1 MLSTVPGT
9 EGGNVTPR
17 IYYSPPD
24 TPEPRALNASA
35 ALTEQW
41 RVPFQLGRLISSRK
55 SLNQAP
61 RGNGEPVILIP
72 GWRSPQA
79 TMSPMRRYLASR
91 GYDAQHWGRGMN
103 MGNVRQD
110 RDAML
115 EVVEDLAKSKGPVSL
130 VGWSLGGVISRELA
144 REIPHAISRVITYG
158 TPVIGGPS
166 FTAAAG
172 SYEPSVSKKV
182 AREQARLNL
191 EQPIQ
196 VPLTILFSKRDEVVH
211 WPACI
216 DRSSPQAVHVEI
228 GSTHVGMG
236 IDPDVWSLAAQALAG
251 ML

>member
-1 MLSTVPGT
+1 M
-9 EGGNVTPR
+9 TPR
-17 IYYSPPD
+17 IYYSPPE
-24 TPEPRALNASA
+24 TPEPKALRVTA
-35 ALTEQW
+35 ALGEQW
-41 RVPFQLGRLISSRK
+41 RVPLQLGRLISSRK
-55 SLNQAP
+55 SLNRAP

-72 GWRSPQA
+72 GWRSPEA
-79 TMSPMRRYLASR
+79 SMTPMRRYLVSR
-91 GYDAQHWGRGMN
+91 GYEARHWGRGIN
-103 MGNVRQD
+103 MGDVRQD

-115 EVVEDLAKSKGPVSL
+115 EDVEKLARAKGPVSL

-144 REIPHAISRVITYG
+144 REIPDSVSRVITYG

-166 FTAAAG
+166 YTAAAA
-172 SYEPSVSKKV
+172 SYSPELSAK
-182 AREQARLNL
+182 AAEEQAQLNR
-191 EQPIQ
+191 ENPIQ

-216 DRSSPQAVHVEI
+216 DRSSPKAVHVEI

>member
-1 MLSTVPGT
+1 M
-9 EGGNVTPR
+9 
-17 IYYSPPD
+17 
-24 TPEPRALNASA
+24 
-35 ALTEQW
+35 
-41 RVPFQLGRLISSRK
+41 PFQLGRLISSRK

>member
-1 MLSTVPGT
+1 
-9 EGGNVTPR
+9 
-17 IYYSPPD
+17 
-24 TPEPRALNASA
+24 
-35 ALTEQW
+35 
-41 RVPFQLGRLISSRK
+41 
-55 SLNQAP
+55 
-61 RGNGEPVILIP
+61 
-72 GWRSPQA
+72 
-79 TMSPMRRYLASR
+79 
-91 GYDAQHWGRGMN
+91 MN

-110 RDAML
+110 RNAML
-115 EVVEDLAKSKGPVSL
+115 EVVENLAKSKGPVSL

-144 REIPHAISRVITYG
+144 REIPHAVARVITYG

-172 SYEPSVSKKV
+172 SYEPLVSEKV

>member
-1 MLSTVPGT
+1 
-9 EGGNVTPR
+9 VTPR
-17 IYYSPPD
+17 IYYTPPE
-24 TPEPRALNASA
+24 TPTPKALNVAA
-35 ALTEQW
+35 ALGEQW
-41 RVPFQLGRLISSRK
+41 RVPFQLGRLLSSRK
-55 SLNQAP
+55 SLSQAP

-91 GYDAQHWGRGMN
+91 GYEAQHWGRGVN
-103 MGNVRQD
+103 MGNVRAD

-115 EVVEDLAKSKGPVSL
+115 EVVEKLARASGPVSL

-144 REIPHAISRVITYG
+144 REIPDSVARVITYG

-166 FTAAAG
+166 YTAAAA
-172 SYEPSVSKKV
+172 SYDVDVSASV
-182 AREQARLNL
+182 AQEQAQLNR

-216 DRSSPQAVHVEI
+216 DRSSPKTVHVEI

-236 IDPDVWSLAAQALAG
+236 IDPDVWSLVAQALAG

>member
-1 MLSTVPGT
+1 M
-9 EGGNVTPR
+9 TPR
-17 IYYSPPD
+17 IYYSPPE
-24 TPEPRALNASA
+24 TPEPKALKVAA
-35 ALTEQW
+35 ALGEQW

-61 RGNGEPVILIP
+61 KGDGEPVILIP
-72 GWRSPQA
+72 GWRSPEA
-79 TMSPMRRYLASR
+79 SMAPMRRYLISR

-103 MGNVRQD
+103 MGTVRRD

-115 EVVEDLAKSKGPVSL
+115 EVVEKLARDKGPVSL

-144 REIPHAISRVITYG
+144 REIPESVSRVITYG

-166 FTAAAG
+166 YTAAAG
-172 SYEPSVSKKV
+172 SYAPEASEKA
-182 AREQARLNL
+182 AREQAELNRV
-191 EQPIQ
+191 QPIQ

-216 DRSSPQAVHVEI
+216 DKSSPQTVHVEI

-236 IDPDVWSLAAQALAG
+236 IDPDVWSLSAQALAG